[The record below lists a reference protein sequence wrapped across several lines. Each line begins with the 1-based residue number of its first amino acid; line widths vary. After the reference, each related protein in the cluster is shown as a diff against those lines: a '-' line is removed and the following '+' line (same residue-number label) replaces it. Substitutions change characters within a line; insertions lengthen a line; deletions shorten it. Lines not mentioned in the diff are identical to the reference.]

1 MMSEIKALQQEY
13 ATLSQRVLE
22 LYRRSDSPNIRDLQ
36 TREEQI
42 VRRLRELGS
51 SPYPARCED
60 DHLRA
65 ARAC

>member
-1 MMSEIKALQQEY
+1 MSTEIKALQQEY
-13 ATLSQRVLE
+13 AKLSQRVLE
-22 LYRRSDSPNIRDLQ
+22 LYRQSDNPNVRNLQ

-42 VRRLRELGS
+42 VTRLRELGS
-51 SPYPARCED
+51 SPYPTESED